1 MLQQV
6 PNVVVKAMPPSPHP
20 FVDAFVSLLPA
31 LIAVGGGL
39 WALYKYLRD
48 KKDALDKDR
57 AVREQANKTAE
68 VESQKPFSAKQQ
80 EVYFDLLAT
89 TSFIATREPEN
100 DEEKKGIPKREAAIR
115 HFWVLFWGTLP
126 VVANQDVAIAADA
139 FSVALDHEDDFV
151 PLRNAS
157 MDLAR
162 ACRRALGTAWNIG
175 LEHYDKGDAAIA
187 KSIPERSEFYPQSGP
202 TSA

>member
-1 MLQQV
+1 MLQQL
-6 PNVVVKAMPPSPHP
+6 PSVVIKAMPPSPHP
-20 FVDAFVSLLPA
+20 YVDAVISLLPS

-57 AVREQANKTAE
+57 AIKEQANETAKI
-68 VESQKPFSAKQQ
+68 ESQKPFSAKQQ
-80 EVYFDLLAT
+80 EIYFDLLAT

-100 DEEKKGIPKREAAIR
+100 DEEKKGMPERDAAIR
-115 HFWVLFWGTLP
+115 HFWVLFWGALP
-126 VVANQDVAIAADA
+126 MVANQEVAIAADT
-139 FSVALDHEDDFV
+139 FSVALDNENDFI

-162 ACRRALGTAWNIG
+162 ACRQALGTAWN
-175 LEHYDKGDAAIA
+175 
-187 KSIPERSEFYPQSGP
+187 
-202 TSA
+202 